1 MVYVINGE
9 KQPGESLLEAEI
21 VKWQECIVAE
31 DKQAAFTRTV
41 IKDEAQLASH
51 IDILNQFRAHHE
63 EKVRELQDVLV
74 QIYSLRLAYEEK
86 LAAEDDENAYN
97 YHRDG
102 MHLPV
107 TPPAERCEAYRR
119 RIAELEE
126 ALGYTPADTQE
137 RVRQSM
143 EKAQAQA

>member
-1 MVYVINGE
+1 MSYVINGE
-9 KQPGESLLEAEI
+9 MQPGAPMLEEQLAERL
-21 VKWQECIVAE
+21 ECIVGE
-31 DKQAAFTRTV
+31 DKQIEFTRSV
-41 IKDEAQLASH
+41 IKDEEQLAQH
-51 IDILNQFRAHHE
+51 IDILNQFKAYQ
-63 EKVRELQDVLV
+63 QDKAQGLRDILV
-74 QIYSLRLAYEEK
+74 QIYSLRLADEEK
-86 LAAEDDENAYN
+86 LAAEYDENAYN

-102 MHLPV
+102 MHLPF

-126 ALGYTPADTQE
+126 ALGYTPEDTQE